1 MPTRRPPSESSGS
14 PSSSS
19 SPSSSPS
26 RSSVATRPP
35 LRQLAHDLTNALGG
49 ARLRWTLLS
58 TTAVRLSTANAEN
71 LDALGRLLAE
81 ACQLTERLH
90 VALADVVAARA
101 APAKTGR
108 RRVGP

>member
-1 MPTRRPPSESSGS
+1 
-14 PSSSS
+14 
-19 SPSSSPS
+19 
-26 RSSVATRPP
+26 

-58 TTAVRLSTANAEN
+58 TTATGLPAAAAEN

-90 VALADVVAARA
+90 GALADVVAAGA
-101 APAKTGR
+101 APAKASR
-108 RRVGP
+108 RPVRP